1 MGAGKH
7 QANQNILM
15 LSSNK
20 LIQFW
25 ITRSL
30 FPSIFFRDA
39 LDKAEKATERLATVS
54 KDVIKALEIANPKE
68 TKK

>member
-1 MGAGKH
+1 MI
-7 QANQNILM
+7 ILFVNYFVYVHNHVNY
-15 LSSNK
+15 LDSCFYYHI
-20 LIQFW
+20 LLLL
-25 ITRSL
+25 RE
-30 FPSIFFRDA
+30 A